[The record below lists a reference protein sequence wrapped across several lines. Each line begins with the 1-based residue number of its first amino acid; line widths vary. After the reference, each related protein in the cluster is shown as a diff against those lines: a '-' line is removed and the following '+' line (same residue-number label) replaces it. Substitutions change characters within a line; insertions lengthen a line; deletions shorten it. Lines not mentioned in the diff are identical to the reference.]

1 MLTKLKKF
9 LKDQNLDYF
18 FLPNSDEFF
27 SEYLP
32 ENEKRVQAITGF
44 TGSNATVIFGQKKSY
59 FFTDGRY
66 SLQAKNQLDSNE
78 FEIFN
83 FAEKNPLTFIPK
95 GSRVAFDPK
104 LVNVNFVRSCVKAG
118 LETTLLNHETF
129 SLVEPSQNQEKNIFS
144 LPTKLTGVD
153 SLTKRAQILQGFEGD
168 AILITKPENICWLL
182 NIRAADVEFTPLLL
196 AYAILFKN
204 GEVDLFVNEQK
215 NLELE
220 KVNCV
225 APSCFDLRLAVL
237 SKKIK
242 KIQIDESTTNYWL
255 YDLLQKND
263 FELTHKIDS
272 IELAK
277 SQKNSAEI
285 FGAIK
290 SHEIDGLAVTK
301 FLFWLSKQNQTGEE
315 TDEISAAK
323 KLLELRKES
332 PHFFYESFSAI
343 SGFASNG
350 AVIHYHS
357 TVETNKNFSSSACQP
372 TSLDCDPLLSNCHPA
387 PLDCHPAPLDCHP
400 APLDCHPALVAGP
413 TSLREPSSQWT
424 PQQVRGDNLGMPSDY
439 LKMRDGDLRMPSD
452 DLRMRGDNLGMRDG
466 DLRMP
471 SDNLRMSSDDL
482 RMRSDDL
489 RMRSDDL
496 RMSSD
501 DLRMRGDDSRAWG
514 DSAEARG
521 ELYLIDSGGQYL
533 GEDFCGTT
541 DITRTISIGVP
552 TEEMRE
558 NFTRVLKGH
567 IALARIKFPRGTSG
581 AQLDILA
588 REHLWN
594 AGLDYQHGTG
604 HGVGSFLSVHEGPC
618 QISKRGHQELLP
630 GMILSNE
637 PGFYKEGE
645 YGIRIENLMLVEE
658 SEEKNFLQFRTLTLA
673 PLDPNLIVFRM
684 MTRPEKKWLHAYHQE
699 ILEKFLEK
707 LEKENLI
714 WLKEICKKFEV

>member
-32 ENEKRVQAITGF
+32 ESEKRVQAITGF

-83 FAEKNPLTFIPK
+83 FAEKNPLTLIPK

-129 SLVEPSQNQEKNIFS
+129 SLVELGQNQEKNIFS
-144 LPTKLTGVD
+144 LPAKLTGAD

-237 SKKIK
+237 NKKIK

-323 KLLELRKES
+323 KLLEFRKES

-357 TVETNKNFSSSACQP
+357 TVETNKNFSSSVCQ
-372 TSLDCDPLLSNCHPA
+372 
-387 PLDCHPAPLDCHP
+387 
-400 APLDCHPALVAGP
+400 PALVAGP
-413 TSLREPSSQWT
+413 TSLQETSSQWIL
-424 PQQVRGDNLGMPSDY
+424 QQV
-439 LKMRDGDLRMPSD
+439 
-452 DLRMRGDNLGMRDG
+452 
-466 DLRMP
+466 
-471 SDNLRMSSDDL
+471 
-482 RMRSDDL
+482 
-489 RMRSDDL
+489 
-496 RMSSD
+496 
-501 DLRMRGDDSRAWG
+501 RGDDSRARG
-514 DSAEARG
+514 DSVETRG

>member
-1 MLTKLKKF
+1 MGRRMLAKLKSF

-32 ENEKRVQAITGF
+32 KSEKRVQAITGF

-66 SLQAKNQLDSNE
+66 SLQAKNQLDPNE

-83 FAEKNPLTFIPK
+83 LAEKQPLTFIPK

-104 LVNVNFVRSCVKAG
+104 LVNVNFVRSCAKAG
-118 LETTLLNHETF
+118 LKTTLLNHENF
-129 SLVEPSQNQEKNIFS
+129 SLFELGLKQEKNIFS
-144 LPTKLTGVD
+144 LPTKLTGAD
-153 SLTKRAQILQGFEGD
+153 SLTKRAHILQGFEGD

-242 KIQIDESTTNYWL
+242 KIQIDESFTNYWL

-263 FELTHKIDS
+263 FELTHKIDP

-301 FLFWLSKQNQTGEE
+301 FLFWLSKQNQAGQENGQETDEE
-315 TDEISAAK
+315 TNEISAAK
-323 KLLELRKES
+323 KLLEFRKES

-357 TVETNKNFSSSACQP
+357 TKETNK
-372 TSLDCDPLLSNCHPA
+372 
-387 PLDCHPAPLDCHP
+387 
-400 APLDCHPALVAGP
+400 
-413 TSLREPSSQWT
+413 
-424 PQQVRGDNLGMPSDY
+424 
-439 LKMRDGDLRMPSD
+439 KI
-452 DLRMRGDNLGMRDG
+452 
-466 DLRMP
+466 
-471 SDNLRMSSDDL
+471 SDNS
-482 RMRSDDL
+482 
-489 RMRSDDL
+489 
-496 RMSSD
+496 
-501 DLRMRGDDSRAWG
+501 
-514 DSAEARG
+514 
-521 ELYLIDSGGQYL
+521 LYLIDSGGQYL

-541 DITRTISIGVP
+541 DITRTVAIGNP
-552 TEEMRE
+552 SEEMRE

-567 IALARIKFPRGTSG
+567 IALARAKFPRGTSG

-588 REHLWN
+588 REHLWHAELN
-594 AGLDYQHGTG
+594 YDHGTG

-618 QISKRGHQELLP
+618 GISKRAQQELLP

-645 YGIRIENLMLVEE
+645 YGIRIENLMLVEK
-658 SEEKNFLQFRTLTLA
+658 SEKENFLQFRTLTLA
-673 PLDPNLIVFRM
+673 PLDPSLIDFKM
-684 MTRPEKKWLHAYHQE
+684 LTRPERKWLHNYHQE
-699 ILEKFLEK
+699 ILEKFFNQLEK
-707 LEKENLI
+707 NALD
-714 WLKEICKKFEV
+714 WLKKICEIYNFGLEAKIQTRPASSL

>member
-32 ENEKRVQAITGF
+32 ESEKRVQAITGF

-83 FAEKNPLTFIPK
+83 FAEKNPLTLIPK

-129 SLVEPSQNQEKNIFS
+129 SLVEPGQNQEKNIFS
-144 LPTKLTGVD
+144 LPTRLTGAD

-357 TVETNKNFSSSACQP
+357 TVETNKNFSSSACQS
-372 TSLDCDPLLSNCHPA
+372 TSLDCDPA
-387 PLDCHPAPLDCHP
+387 PLDCHPAPSN
-400 APLDCHPALVAGP
+400 CHPALVAGP

-424 PQQVRGDNLGMPSDY
+424 PQQVRGDNLGMPSDN
-439 LKMRDGDLRMPSD
+439 LGMPSDDLRMPSD
-452 DLRMRGDNLGMRDG
+452 DLRM
-466 DLRMP
+466 P
-471 SDNLRMSSDDL
+471 
-482 RMRSDDL
+482 
-489 RMRSDDL
+489 
-496 RMSSD
+496 SD

-514 DSAEARG
+514 DGAEARG

>member
-323 KLLELRKES
+323 KLLEFRKES

-387 PLDCHPAPLDCHP
+387 PLDCDPAPLDCDP
-400 APLDCHPALVAGP
+400 APSNCHPALVAGP

-424 PQQVRGDNLGMPSDY
+424 PQQVRGDNLGMPSDN
-439 LKMRDGDLRMPSD
+439 LGMPSDDLRMPSD
-452 DLRMRGDNLGMRDG
+452 DLRM
-466 DLRMP
+466 P
-471 SDNLRMSSDDL
+471 
-482 RMRSDDL
+482 
-489 RMRSDDL
+489 SDDL

-514 DSAEARG
+514 ESAEARG

-567 IALARIKFPRGTSG
+567 ITLARIKFPRGTSG

-707 LEKENLI
+707 LEKKNLI

>member
-83 FAEKNPLTFIPK
+83 FAEKNPLTLIPK

-153 SLTKRAQILQGFEGD
+153 SLTKRAQILQGFDGD

-357 TVETNKNFSSSACQP
+357 TVETNKNFSSSACQS
-372 TSLDCDPLLSNCHPA
+372 TSLDCDPAPLDCDPAPSNCRPA
-387 PLDCHPAPLDCHP
+387 PLDCDPAPSN
-400 APLDCHPALVAGP
+400 CHPALVAGP

-424 PQQVRGDNLGMPSDY
+424 PQQVRGDNLGMPSDN
-439 LKMRDGDLRMPSD
+439 LGMPSD
-452 DLRMRGDNLGMRDG
+452 DLRM
-466 DLRMP
+466 P
-471 SDNLRMSSDDL
+471 
-482 RMRSDDL
+482 
-489 RMRSDDL
+489 SDDL

-514 DSAEARG
+514 DGAEARG

>member
-323 KLLELRKES
+323 KLLEFRKES

-387 PLDCHPAPLDCHP
+387 PLDCDP

-439 LKMRDGDLRMPSD
+439 LKMRDGDLRMP
-452 DLRMRGDNLGMRDG
+452 
-466 DLRMP
+466 
-471 SDNLRMSSDDL
+471 
-482 RMRSDDL
+482 
-489 RMRSDDL
+489 
-496 RMSSD
+496 SD

-567 IALARIKFPRGTSG
+567 IALARIKFPRGPSG

>member
-1 MLTKLKKF
+1 MLTKIKNF

-32 ENEKRVQAITGF
+32 ESEKRVQAITGF

-83 FAEKNPLTFIPK
+83 FAEKNPLTLIPK

-129 SLVEPSQNQEKNIFS
+129 SLVELGQNHEKNIFS
-144 LPTKLTGVD
+144 LPTKLTGAD

-301 FLFWLSKQNQTGEE
+301 FLFWLSKQNQTGKE
-315 TDEISAAK
+315 TGEISAAK
-323 KLLELRKES
+323 KLLEFRKES

-350 AVIHYHS
+350 AIIHYHS
-357 TVETNKNFSSSACQP
+357 TVETNKNFSSSI
-372 TSLDCDPLLSNCHPA
+372 
-387 PLDCHPAPLDCHP
+387 
-400 APLDCHPALVAGP
+400 CHPALVAGSA
-413 TSLREPSSQWT
+413 SLREPSSQLT
-424 PQQVRGDNLGMPSDY
+424 PQQG
-439 LKMRDGDLRMPSD
+439 
-452 DLRMRGDNLGMRDG
+452 
-466 DLRMP
+466 
-471 SDNLRMSSDDL
+471 
-482 RMRSDDL
+482 
-489 RMRSDDL
+489 
-496 RMSSD
+496 
-501 DLRMRGDDSRAWG
+501 
-514 DSAEARG
+514 G

-541 DITRTISIGVP
+541 DITRTISIGIP
-552 TEEMRE
+552 AEEMRE

-567 IALARIKFPRGTSG
+567 IALTRIKFPRGTSG

-618 QISKRGHQELLP
+618 QLSKRGHQELLP

-658 SEEKNFLQFRTLTLA
+658 SKEKNFLQFRTLTLA
-673 PLDPNLIVFRM
+673 PLDPNLIDFRM

>member
-323 KLLELRKES
+323 KLLEFRKES

-387 PLDCHPAPLDCHP
+387 PLDCDP

-452 DLRMRGDNLGMRDG
+452 DLRMRG
-466 DLRMP
+466 
-471 SDNLRMSSDDL
+471 
-482 RMRSDDL
+482 
-489 RMRSDDL
+489 
-496 RMSSD
+496 D